1 MFYSAHSVII
11 AKYFEFIICERKRCV
26 VVYKKGFSNE
36 LYVERQARKI
46 KERIERFDGK
56 LYLEFG
62 GKLFDDFHA
71 SRVLPGFEPDTKIR
85 LLQALAEDT
94 EIIFCISADDIEK
107 TKIRADLGI
116 SYDMDILRLADE
128 FKAMGISVNSIVLT
142 RYAHQPAADNFI
154 TKLNNLGIK
163 SYKHYPID
171 NYPSDVNKIV
181 SDEGYGKN
189 EFVETTKPLVVVTAP
204 GPGSGK
210 LAVCLSQVYHEHKR
224 GRYAGYAKFE
234 TFPIWNLPL
243 KHPVNLAYEAATA
256 DLMDVNL
263 IDPFHL
269 EAYSE
274 TTVNYNRDVEAFPI
288 VRTIL
293 SSITGDENFY
303 RSPTDMGVNM
313 AGYAIVDDEACRYA
327 SCQEIISRY
336 YIAICD
342 YKLGKVG
349 RNQVEKL
356 ESLLHQ
362 LNLNPA
368 QDRPCVAPANLKA
381 ATSGVASTAYELS
394 DGTIITGKA
403 SDVMSATSAATLNAL
418 KYLAGINDAIQLIPP
433 YVLAP
438 MLDLKRNVL
447 GSRTQALKLDDV
459 LLALTVASNTNPTV
473 KLALEQLPKLRGSDL
488 HSSVMLRTGDSS
500 TLKKIGVRATCND
513 IFPENSMYF

>member
-1 MFYSAHSVII
+1 MF
-11 AKYFEFIICERKRCV
+11 RQ
-26 VVYKKGFSNE
+26 GFSNE

-46 KERIERFDGK
+46 KERIDKFEGK

-62 GKLFDDFHA
+62 GKLFDDYHA
-71 SRVLPGFEPDTKIR
+71 SRVLPGFLPDTKIK
-85 LLQALAEDT
+85 LLQALSDET
-94 EIIFCISADDIEK
+94 EVIFCISADDIEK

-116 SYDMDILRLADE
+116 SYDMDILRLVDE

-142 RYAHQPAADNFI
+142 RYDRQTAADNFI

-163 SYKHYPID
+163 SYKHYPIP
-171 NYPSDVNKIV
+171 NYPSDVRTIV
-181 SDEGYGKN
+181 SDEGYGRN

-210 LAVCLSQVYHEHKR
+210 LAVCLSQVYHENKR
-224 GRYAGYAKFE
+224 GRPAGYAKFE

-256 DLMDVNL
+256 DLMDVNM

-269 EAYSE
+269 EAYGE

-288 VRTIL
+288 VKAIL
-293 SSITGDENFY
+293 AGINGKQDFY

-313 AGYAIVDDEACRYA
+313 AGYAITDDEACRYA

-336 YIAICD
+336 YNTICD

-356 ESLLHQ
+356 ESLVQQ
-362 LNLNPA
+362 LSLRPA
-368 QDRPCVAPANLKA
+368 EDRPCVAPANLKA
-381 ATSGVASTAYELS
+381 MTSGVAATAYELA
-394 DGTIITGKA
+394 DGTIVTGKA
-403 SDVMSATSAATLNAL
+403 SDIMSATSAATINAL
-418 KYLAGINDAIQLIPP
+418 KYLGGINDTIQLIPS
-433 YVLAP
+433 YVLSP
-438 MLDLKRNVL
+438 ILDLKRNIL
-447 GSRTQALKLDDV
+447 GSRTSALKLDDV

-473 KLALEQLPKLRGSDL
+473 KLALEQLPKLRGTDL
-488 HSSVMLRTGDSS
+488 HSSVMLRSGDAG
-500 TLKKIGVRATCND
+500 TLRKIGVRATCND
-513 IFPENSMYF
+513 IFPENSMYI